1 MADTATEDRGARKLG
16 IVALTALVMG
26 SMLGAGI
33 LSLPQNM
40 AATSG
45 AGAVVIAWIIT
56 ILGMFMLALV
66 FQNLTNRKP
75 DVEGGVYGYA
85 RAGFGD
91 FMGFNSAWGYWM
103 SGWVGNVSL
112 FVVMFSAIAGFGPF
126 AFFGDGNNWQSILAS
141 SVLLWLLT
149 WIVLRGVHEA
159 AFVNI
164 LTTIARVAPL
174 ILFIILVVLAFNVHT
189 FSMDFWGNPK
199 LGSVLDQVKGSMLVT
214 VWVYIGIEGAT
225 VYSTRALKKSD
236 IGRATIVGFLL
247 TSALL
252 VAVSV
257 LSLGVMSQ
265 ADLANLKNP
274 SAAGVLAH
282 VVGPWGADL
291 INACLVIAVGGELL
305 AWTMLP
311 AEIPYLGALDG
322 VFPKAFGK
330 VNKHNSPRNSLLL
343 TNGLI
348 QVMLLVTLYSS
359 AGYLALLSLATSMVL
374 VPYLLCGG
382 YAWLVALRGDGY
394 PAGDSARNR
403 DMLIGVLAT
412 GYCVWLIYAAGIKY
426 LLLSMILY
434 APGILFYWWAKRE
447 RGEKPFKGFELA
459 LAIFIAV
466 LAAIACYLVAVG
478 QVSMT

>member
-1 MADTATEDRGARKLG
+1 MAESTTQDKGAKKLG
-16 IVALTALVMG
+16 LIALIALVMG

-40 AATSG
+40 AASSG
-45 AGAVVIAWIIT
+45 AGGVMIAWAIT
-56 ILGMFMLALV
+56 LFGMLMLALV

-75 DVEGGVYGYA
+75 NVEGGVYGYA

-91 FMGFNSAWGYWM
+91 FLGFNSAWGYWM

-112 FVVMFSAIAGFGPF
+112 FVVLFSAIAGFGPL

-149 WIVLRGVHEA
+149 WTVLQGVHEA

-164 LTTIARVAPL
+164 LTTIARIVPL
-174 ILFIILVVLAFNVHT
+174 MLFIVVVVLAFNIHT
-189 FSMDFWGNPK
+189 FSLNFWGSAK

-236 IGRATIVGFLL
+236 IGQATIIGFLL
-247 TSALL
+247 TSILL

-257 LSLGVMSQ
+257 LSLGILSQ
-265 ADLANLKNP
+265 PELAVLKNP

-282 VVGPWGADL
+282 VVGPWGATL

-311 AEIPYLGALDG
+311 AEIPYLGAQDG
-322 VFPKAFGK
+322 VFPKMFAK
-330 VNKHNSPRNSLLL
+330 VNKHQSPANALWL

-348 QVMLLVTLYSS
+348 QVLLLVTLYSS

-374 VPYLLCGG
+374 IPYLLCGG
-382 YAWLVALRGDGY
+382 YAWMVALRGDGY
-394 PAGDSARNR
+394 PAGDAARNR

-412 GYCVWLIYAAGIKY
+412 GYCVWLIYAAGLKY
-426 LLLSMILY
+426 LFLSMILY
-434 APGILFYWWAKRE
+434 TPGILFYWWAKRE
-447 RGEKPFKGFELA
+447 RGEKPFNGFELA
-459 LAIFIAV
+459 LAVFIA
-466 LAAIACYLVAVG
+466 IMGGMACYMLAKG
-478 QVSMT
+478 QISL